1 MNIKKTLKLST
12 GTVLVVLLL
21 GFCKPAFA
29 QESGGMGYGLKLGS
43 TFNQFNS
50 SGLMIGGNFGGFFSY
65 RVTDFMNVQAEL
77 LYMLHGG
84 SRDGFV
90 RDYSFTGG
98 NVVYIQYSNRAVLM
112 HSIKVPLM
120 VGFNLP
126 DQVSESV
133 TPRLILGISYGYMM
147 AAFEIHDKTYKFT
160 DGTEGIVGKEKEN
173 VKAEYEP
180 HQFDIIGGVALDFT
194 LSSGKVMT
202 MDVRYQHGLNDI
214 NLFKSS
220 TNGGAI
226 HQQILSVNF
235 GIPLPF

>member
-1 MNIKKTLKLST
+1 MKNLLFKKDLNDYKGRDNPITAEDIREIASKIKEKCQDPNFPVSGEKTILAVFQNVRVFIDKLFHR
-12 GTVLVVLLL
+12 GPLEQLRYVKEELV
-21 GFCKPAFA
+21 K
-29 QESGGMGYGLKLGS
+29 
-43 TFNQFNS
+43 
-50 SGLMIGGNFGGFFSY
+50 
-65 RVTDFMNVQAEL
+65 EL
-77 LYMLHGG
+77 
-84 SRDGFV
+84 R
-90 RDYSFTGG
+90 
-98 NVVYIQYSNRAVLM
+98 
-112 HSIKVPLM
+112 
-120 VGFNLP
+120 
-126 DQVSESV
+126 
-133 TPRLILGISYGYMM
+133 
-147 AAFEIHDKTYKFT
+147 
-160 DGTEGIVGKEKEN
+160 KEN